1 MHLARGNDSSPSLS
15 PELVELLKDAWMLAS
30 LNNQQSVVNEFHL
43 LMVLKQRLDQSAYNG
58 VLSSWVSVLS
68 SEWLRSQSMV
78 ISGPSEVS
86 SSTESMVPTGGDSAT
101 PALDKFSQNLTE
113 AARNGELDPITGRG
127 DEIRKSIDILCRRRQ
142 NSPILVGDPG
152 VGKTVPLLKYLPKK
166 S

>member
-68 SEWLRSQSMV
+68 SEWL
-78 ISGPSEVS
+78 
-86 SSTESMVPTGGDSAT
+86 
-101 PALDKFSQNLTE
+101 
-113 AARNGELDPITGRG
+113 
-127 DEIRKSIDILCRRRQ
+127 
-142 NSPILVGDPG
+142 
-152 VGKTVPLLKYLPKK
+152 
-166 S
+166 